1 MDDRARLVL
10 EKLDALHI
18 PYDYIEHDAAA
29 HMDECRAIEEKL
41 GAMVP
46 RNLFLTTRRQ
56 GGFYLYV
63 LRPDAPFR
71 SGDVSRQA
79 GTSRLCFAGEDAL
92 YDHLRVR
99 PGSVTPLGLIFDA
112 DDGVTLLMDRV
123 LCDEARLIFH
133 PCVNTASVA
142 MSTRDFLEIFLPAVH
157 KTPVFIEVDA

>member
-112 DDGVTLLMDRV
+112 DDGVTLLMDRA
-123 LCDEARLIFH
+123 LCDEVRLIFH

>member
-10 EKLDALHI
+10 ERLDALRI
-18 PYDYIEHDAAA
+18 SYDYIEHDAAA
-29 HMDECRAIEEKL
+29 HMDECRAIEERL

-63 LRPDAPFR
+63 LRPGTPFR

-112 DDGVTLLMDRV
+112 DDSVKLLMDRA
-123 LCDEARLIFH
+123 LRDEARLIFH

-142 MSTRDFLEIFLPAVH
+142 MSTRDFLEVFLPAVH

>member
-1 MDDRARLVL
+1 M
-10 EKLDALHI
+10 
-18 PYDYIEHDAAA
+18 
-29 HMDECRAIEEKL
+29 
-41 GAMVP
+41 
-46 RNLFLTTRRQ
+46 
-56 GGFYLYV
+56 
-63 LRPDAPFR
+63 
-71 SGDVSRQA
+71 SRQA

-112 DDGVTLLMDRV
+112 DDGVTLLMDRA

>member
-18 PYDYIEHDAAA
+18 SYDYIEHDAAA
-29 HMDECRAIEEKL
+29 HMDECRAIEERL
-41 GAMVP
+41 GAMMP

-56 GGFYLYV
+56 GGYYLFV

-71 SGDVSRQA
+71 SGEVSRQA
-79 GTSRLCFAGEDAL
+79 GTPRLCFAGEGAL

-99 PGSVTPLGLIFDA
+99 PGAVTPLGLIFDA
-112 DDGVTLLMDRV
+112 DDSVTLLMDRA

>member
-10 EKLDALHI
+10 ERLDALRI
-18 PYDYIEHDAAA
+18 SYDYIEHDAAA

-112 DDGVTLLMDRV
+112 DDGVTLLMDRA
-123 LCDEARLIFH
+123 LCDEVRLIFH

-142 MSTRDFLEIFLPAVH
+142 MSTRDFLEIFLPAVR

>member
-18 PYDYIEHDAAA
+18 SYDYIEHDAAA

-41 GAMVP
+41 GVMVP

-112 DDGVTLLMDRV
+112 DDGVTLLMDRA

>member
-1 MDDRARLVL
+1 MDERTERVL
-10 EKLDALHI
+10 HMLDALNI
-18 PYDYIEHDAAA
+18 AYDYIEHDAAA

-63 LRPDAPFR
+63 LRPDAPFK
-71 SGDVSRQA
+71 SGGVSRQA
-79 GTSRLCFAGEDAL
+79 GTSRLCFADEDAL

-99 PGSVTPLGLIFDA
+99 PGAVTPLGLIFDA
-112 DDGVTLLMDRV
+112 DDSVTLLMDSA

-142 MSTRDFLEIFLPAVH
+142 MDTRDFLEIFLPAVC

>member
-1 MDDRARLVL
+1 MDERTQRVL
-10 EKLDALHI
+10 DTLNALHI
-18 PYDYIEHDAAA
+18 PFDYIEHDAAS
-29 HMDECRAIEEKL
+29 HMDECRAIEERL

-71 SGDVSRQA
+71 SGEVSRQA
-79 GTSRLCFAGEDAL
+79 GTSRLCFADEEAL
-92 YDHLRVR
+92 YGHLRVR
-99 PGSVTPLGLIFDA
+99 PGSVTPLGLIFDESQP
-112 DDGVTLLMDRV
+112 VTLLMDRA
-123 LCDEARLIFH
+123 LCHEERLIFH

-142 MSTRDFLEIFLPAVH
+142 MNTQDFLTVFLPAVH

>member
-1 MDDRARLVL
+1 MEEIAERVL
-10 EKLDALHI
+10 NRLDALHI
-18 PYDYIEHDAAA
+18 AYDYIEHDAAA

-63 LRPDAPFR
+63 LRPDAPFK
-71 SGDVSRQA
+71 SGVVSRQA

-92 YDHLRVR
+92 YENLRVR
-99 PGSVTPLGLIFDA
+99 PGSVTPLGLIFD
-112 DDGVTLLMDRV
+112 DENRVTLLMDRA
-123 LCDEARLIFH
+123 LCDQERLIFH

-142 MSTRDFLEIFLPAVH
+142 LNTRDFLNVFLPAIG
-157 KTPVFIEVDA
+157 KSPVFIEVDA

>member
-18 PYDYIEHDAAA
+18 PYDYIKHDAAA

-112 DDGVTLLMDRV
+112 DDGVTLLMDRA

>member
-1 MDDRARLVL
+1 MDERTQRVL
-10 EKLDALHI
+10 DTLNALHI
-18 PYDYIEHDAAA
+18 PFDYIEHDAAS
-29 HMDECRAIEEKL
+29 HMDECRAIEERL

-79 GTSRLCFAGEDAL
+79 GTSRLCFADEDAL
-92 YDHLRVR
+92 YDNLRVR
-99 PGSVTPLGLIFDA
+99 PGSVTPLGLIFDESQHVA
-112 DDGVTLLMDRV
+112 LLMDRA
-123 LCDEARLIFH
+123 LCHEERLIFH

-142 MSTRDFLEIFLPAVH
+142 MNTQDFLTVFLPAVH

>member
-10 EKLDALHI
+10 ERLDALRI
-18 PYDYIEHDAAA
+18 SYDYIEHDAAA

-112 DDGVTLLMDRV
+112 DDGVTLLMDRA

>member
-1 MDDRARLVL
+1 M
-10 EKLDALHI
+10 EALSI
-18 PYDYIEHDAAA
+18 AYVCRVEVAAA
-29 HMDECRAIEEKL
+29 HMDECRAIEERL

-63 LRPDAPFR
+63 LRPGAPFR

-99 PGSVTPLGLIFDA
+99 PGSVTPLGLIYDA
-112 DDGVTLLMDRV
+112 DDSVKLLMDRA

-142 MSTRDFLEIFLPAVH
+142 MSTRDFLEVFLPAVR

>member
-1 MDDRARLVL
+1 MDERTERVL
-10 EKLDALHI
+10 HTLDALHI
-18 PYDYIEHDAAA
+18 PYDYIEHGAAA

-63 LRPDAPFR
+63 LRPDAPFK

-79 GTSRLCFAGEDAL
+79 GTSRLCFADEGAL

-112 DDGVTLLMDRV
+112 DDSVTLLMDRA

-142 MSTRDFLEIFLPAVH
+142 MSTRDFLEEFLPAVH

>member
-1 MDDRARLVL
+1 MDERTSLVL
-10 EKLDALHI
+10 ERLDALNI
-18 PYDYIEHDAAA
+18 AYDYIEHDAAA
-29 HMDECRAIEEKL
+29 HMDECRAIEERL

-63 LRPDAPFR
+63 LRPDAPFK
-71 SGDVSRQA
+71 SGDVSRQV
-79 GTSRLCFAGEDAL
+79 GTPRLCFADEGAL

-99 PGSVTPLGLIFDA
+99 PGAVTPLGLVFDA
-112 DDGVTLLMDRV
+112 DDSVTLLMDSA

-142 MSTRDFLEIFLPAVH
+142 MSTRDFLEVFLPAVH

>member
-112 DDGVTLLMDRV
+112 DDGVTLLMDSALR
-123 LCDEARLIFH
+123 DEARLIFH

-142 MSTRDFLEIFLPAVH
+142 MSTRDFLEIFLPAVR